1 MKKLKNF
8 EKHYLE
14 SAYKLAIALLKQPNS
29 AAEICKLST
38 KKMLA
43 DLEKENRIPEGSFRS
58 EYSHFC
64 QLTWSEV
71 TNLVEFYLHV
81 LANSNIKIS
90 KKQSKEKYIGQANKV
105 FAHAAINIKLEK
117 RNFSNMT
124 TKVLGLIHYH
134 LNIKLA

>member
-81 LANSNIKIS
+81 LANSNIRKIFKNS
-90 KKQSKEKYIGQANKV
+90 AKRKGVIPNSIIGLSQPIKKPSHIIPKI
-105 FAHAAINIKLEK
+105 
-117 RNFSNMT
+117 
-124 TKVLGLIHYH
+124 
-134 LNIKLA
+134 